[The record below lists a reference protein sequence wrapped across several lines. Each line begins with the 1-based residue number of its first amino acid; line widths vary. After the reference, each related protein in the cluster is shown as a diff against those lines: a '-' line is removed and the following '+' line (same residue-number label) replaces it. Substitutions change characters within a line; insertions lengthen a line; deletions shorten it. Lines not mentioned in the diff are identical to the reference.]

1 MTQNKGKRACYFLIF
16 LLKKQYL
23 LPLLPPT
30 QNNVPQY
37 NLQPLSMN
45 KCRHHTSIFQNL
57 NKNILK

>member
-1 MTQNKGKRACYFLIF
+1 MLFFLIF